1 MREPHRPL
9 SVGDWTELAP
19 AAGPCEPSGAG
30 SPEGTHVADKQ
41 VVLAIF
47 KDEAAADAAVEDLKQ
62 WDKTNNLDIGLTS
75 IGVLVLDANGQ
86 VKTHKLGSRSAA
98 KGAGIGLVLAV
109 IAPPTLLAG
118 IIGGG
123 ILGHF
128 HHKGLGMD
136 AADRDRIAGELKDGK
151 AAVGVLVNNVD
162 AGEIAD
168 QLTSLGGTAEVH
180 TVSAENVAEIDAAAP
195 EVEAAEAAAPAETP
209 ASA

>member
-1 MREPHRPL
+1 
-9 SVGDWTELAP
+9 
-19 AAGPCEPSGAG
+19 
-30 SPEGTHVADKQ
+30 VADKQ

-47 KDEAAADAAVEDLKQ
+47 PDEAAADAAVEALKE
-62 WDKTNNLDIGLTS
+62 WEKFTGLDIELTS
-75 IGVLVLDANGQ
+75 IGVLVLDENGK

-136 AADRDRIAGELKDGK
+136 AADRDRIASQLKDGK

-168 QLTSLGGTAEVH
+168 ELTTLGGTAEVH
-180 TVSAENVAEIDAAAP
+180 TVTAENVAEVDAAAP
-195 EVEAAEAAAPAETP
+195 AVEAAEAAAPEETP
-209 ASA
+209 VSA